1 MPRDPAPGLKVESH
15 SGQEPG
21 KDINPLTG
29 PWHKSQSSD
38 DLWNQYNIWKKV
50 VKYNDDGMPFIT
62 ADNRATLYC
71 KHGAD
76 QNVKTKAEYTESV
89 QS

>member
-1 MPRDPAPGLKVESH
+1 MPRDTAPGLKVESH

-21 KDINPLTG
+21 KDINPLTSLIS
-29 PWHKSQSSD
+29 PAMTSETST
-38 DLWNQYNIWKKV
+38 IFEKKV
-50 VKYNDDGMPFIT
+50 VKFNDDGMPFIT

>member
-1 MPRDPAPGLKVESH
+1 MPDPDTNLSPAMTSETSTIF
-15 SGQEPG
+15 E
-21 KDINPLTG
+21 
-29 PWHKSQSSD
+29 
-38 DLWNQYNIWKKV
+38 KKV
-50 VKYNDDGMPFIT
+50 VKYNDHGMPFIT

>member
-1 MPRDPAPGLKVESH
+1 MTYETSTMFL
-15 SGQEPG
+15 
-21 KDINPLTG
+21 
-29 PWHKSQSSD
+29 
-38 DLWNQYNIWKKV
+38 KKV

-62 ADNRATLYC
+62 ADNRAPLYC
-71 KHGAD
+71 KHG